1 MRKHGEKI
9 YKSSSYRYRQLFTK
23 VPCTQT
29 TKLSLR
35 YINRKHLDDLGR
47 HLKKALDQVS
57 LFILRARGSEFL
69 TGSADVCLRVQGL
82 QDSESQASCWR

>member
-1 MRKHGEKI
+1 MI
-9 YKSSSYRYRQLFTK
+9 WVAIS
-23 VPCTQT
+23 
-29 TKLSLR
+29 
-35 YINRKHLDDLGR
+35 
-47 HLKKALDQVS
+47 KALDQVS